1 MTCFFYGWQWQG
13 RTVDDGLN
21 TIMNIML
28 LATQGVTWA
37 GEGQYQW
44 SQETLSGDLAWSV
57 TLFWFVTHWHQTL
70 WHWSEW
76 WRPWVTRS
84 DQFCIVIRD
93 WHISGDNPETMIS
106 VWMLVTG
113 QGGGLWQHKQNIL
126 ILTRCHLQP
135 QLTMTKQFT
144 FSFPVLTI
152 TTICFMSRCHLTIL
166 NWNKKNVLFI
176 LLEDKCQKIT
186 TFTDSNGWMRMGM
199 KIKWQKLQL
208 LATVGNWNILLDSG
222 QLYWRKFGQK

>member
-1 MTCFFYGWQWQG
+1 MVCYIVLICDTLTSD
-13 RTVDDGLN
+13 TV
-21 TIMNIML
+21 T
-28 LATQGVTWA
+28 LAGVVETM
-37 GEGQYQW
+37 GD
-44 SQETLSGDLAWSV
+44 QEWSV
-57 TLFWFVTHWHQTL
+57 LHCYQRLTHQ
-70 WHWSEW
+70 
-76 WRPWVTRS
+76 WRQSRDN
-84 DQFCIVIRD
+84 DQC
-93 WHISGDNPETMIS
+93 
-106 VWMLVTG
+106 WMLVTG
-113 QGGGLWQHKQNIL
+113 QGGGHWTTLWQHKQNIL

>member
-1 MTCFFYGWQWQG
+1 MTCFFSGWQWRG

-21 TIMNIML
+21 TIMDIML

-44 SQETLSGDLAWSV
+44 SQETLSGDLEWSV

-135 QLTMTKQFT
+135 LLTMTKQFT
-144 FSFPVLTI
+144 FSFPVFTI
-152 TTICFMSRCHLTIL
+152 TTICFVSRCHLHIL
-166 NWNKKNVLFI
+166 NWNKKTIFSFYWRTNV
-176 LLEDKCQKIT
+176 
-186 TFTDSNGWMRMGM
+186 R
-199 KIKWQKLQL
+199 KLQL
-208 LATVGNWNILLDSG
+208 LLIATDGWEWG
-222 QLYWRKFGQK
+222 WK